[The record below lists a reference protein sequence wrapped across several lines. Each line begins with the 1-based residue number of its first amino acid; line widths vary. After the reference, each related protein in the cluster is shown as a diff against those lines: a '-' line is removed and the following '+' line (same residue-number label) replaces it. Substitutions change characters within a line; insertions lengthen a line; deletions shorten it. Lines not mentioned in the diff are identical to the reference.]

1 MNVILY
7 LTIFIIG
14 AILGTLTTLI
24 VKTTLKEKVTR
35 KRPYIVNSIL
45 SGIIFILFS
54 ISIKLNIKTINTD
67 MLINFMF
74 ATFYI
79 ATLFVIAKIDKKEHR
94 IDKKMILLGFLLMA
108 IYMIYTYIAD
118 KNKTVYGYIIYL
130 FIICLST
137 KRDHCTKKIT
147 LCFT

>member
-130 FIICLST
+130 FIICILIIA
-137 KRDHCTKKIT
+137 DN
-147 LCFT
+147 